1 MNRRRMGWRRM
12 DRRRFEIDACDIKSD
27 YIRLDDSAL
36 GFIHARL
43 GGSATGFIRARWALV
58 G

>member
-1 MNRRRMGWRRM
+1 MGWRRM
-12 DRRRFEIDACDIKSD
+12 DRRRFEIDACDGKSD

-43 GGSATGFIRARWALV
+43 GGSAPGFIRARWALV